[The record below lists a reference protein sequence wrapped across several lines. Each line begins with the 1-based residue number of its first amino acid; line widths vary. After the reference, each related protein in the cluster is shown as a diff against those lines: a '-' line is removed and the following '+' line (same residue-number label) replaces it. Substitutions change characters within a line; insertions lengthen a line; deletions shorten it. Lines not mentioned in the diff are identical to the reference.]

1 MAVILQKTL
10 EGNNSR
16 RLIEGCY
23 SHSDEWGQRM
33 DRQGAGDVVR
43 SAQILKVKPVQS
55 SGWLYVLGKKKK
67 RGYL

>member
-1 MAVILQKTL
+1 
-10 EGNNSR
+10 
-16 RLIEGCY
+16 
-23 SHSDEWGQRM
+23 M

-43 SAQILKVKPVQS
+43 SAQILKVKPEQS

>member
-10 EGNNSR
+10 EGNNTG

-23 SHSDEWGQRM
+23 SNSDEQRQCM
-33 DRQGAGDVVR
+33 DHQGAGDVVR
-43 SAQILKVKPVQS
+43 SAQILKIKPVQS

-67 RGYL
+67 RGHL